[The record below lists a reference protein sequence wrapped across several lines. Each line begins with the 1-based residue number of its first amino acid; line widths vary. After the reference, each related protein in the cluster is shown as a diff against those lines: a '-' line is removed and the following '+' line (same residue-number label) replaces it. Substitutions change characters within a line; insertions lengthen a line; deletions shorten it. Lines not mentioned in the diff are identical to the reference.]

1 MKYLILLAILASL
14 AIGQE
19 YGEVEYKQMTCWES
33 EGNDTASDSQE
44 RENCE

>member
-1 MKYLILLAILASL
+1 MKSLILLAIFASL

-19 YGEVEYKQMTCWES
+19 YGEGEYSQMTCWES

-44 RENCE
+44 KENCE